1 MGDCGD
7 TLTRFHG
14 SFSYSIDNK
23 GRVNIPA
30 RFRGVLNPAAQETFT
45 ICRAPDGCLRA
56 YPNDLWEIYEAEL
69 VSRPETPETLRHK
82 RLLYNTLTDSTM
94 DGQGRISLS
103 AKQMEIAGI
112 TKEVTLVGQANY
124 IEIWDSARYSAYQ
137 QQFEDDFDTM
147 FFQSVEAGIPK
158 K

>member
-7 TLTRFHG
+7 YVTRFHG
-14 SFSYSIDNK
+14 SFNYSIDNK

-30 RFRGVLNPAAQETFT
+30 RFRSVLNPAARETFI

-56 YPNDLWEIYEAEL
+56 YPNDLWEIYEEEL
-69 VSRPETPETLRHK
+69 VARPETPETLRLK

-94 DGQGRISLS
+94 DSQGRITLS
-103 AKQMEIAGI
+103 ATQLQTAGI

-124 IEIWDSARYSAYQ
+124 IEIWDTGRYTKYH
-137 QQFEDDFDTM
+137 QQFEDDFDQM

-158 K
+158 R